1 MHVLHWLDEQYQN
14 VSKYGRVH
22 TTVPQERTN
31 HLAVT
36 YHMLTTRQAF
46 TLESTLVEQM
56 GRLCLVRYCYVTFI
70 DTCNFSFLILCGIFP
85 PLPNCLIGRTLSL
98 SVQWEYQVGPSVGIE
113 AGDHIW
119 ISRYLLEVLQI
130 VIKDFLIACHLCSFL
145 FPLY

>member
-31 HLAVT
+31 LLAVT
-36 YHMLTTRQAF
+36 YQMLTTRHAF
-46 TLESTLVEQM
+46 LLESTLVEQM
-56 GRLCLVRYCYVTFI
+56 GRSCLVRYGQVTFI
-70 DTCNFSFLILCGIFP
+70 DTCKFSFPNRGISP